1 MQVIAT
7 SNTDTV
13 TMTTTM
19 MMIMMIISQG
29 MSVRSVG
36 KIYNAMED
44 VYILY
49 RLLLQD
55 GDLLQ
60 RRFFSVCSLRS
71 FCRAPPWQSRG
82 AFLLASIG
90 DGECG
95 DRLRMMM
102 IVMKLVE
109 MMMVIVMAA
118 KKRSFPPYLQW

>member
-1 MQVIAT
+1 
-7 SNTDTV
+7 
-13 TMTTTM
+13 M

-49 RLLLQD
+49 GLLLQD

-82 AFLLASIG
+82 AFLLASISNGKRG
-90 DGECG
+90 DG
-95 DRLRMMM
+95 LKMRMM
-102 IVMKLVE
+102 VVKLVE

>member
-44 VYILY
+44 V
-49 RLLLQD
+49 
-55 GDLLQ
+55 
-60 RRFFSVCSLRS
+60 
-71 FCRAPPWQSRG
+71 
-82 AFLLASIG
+82 
-90 DGECG
+90 
-95 DRLRMMM
+95 
-102 IVMKLVE
+102 
-109 MMMVIVMAA
+109 
-118 KKRSFPPYLQW
+118 